1 MDKLVDHY
9 FVFEGDGVI
18 DDHHGTYEEYRVLKE
33 EREAEDK
40 RLAREASG
48 GSKSTSK
55 KKPPPKKKSQGLTFK
70 EQKLFKKLEKK
81 IASLEKEQ
89 EKLKK
94 DLAGGELS
102 GDDLREA
109 SERYG
114 TLKEEIEENTLEWME
129 LAEKD
134 EEAKM

>member
-1 MDKLVDHY
+1 
-9 FVFEGDGVI
+9 VI

-134 EEAKM
+134 EKAKM